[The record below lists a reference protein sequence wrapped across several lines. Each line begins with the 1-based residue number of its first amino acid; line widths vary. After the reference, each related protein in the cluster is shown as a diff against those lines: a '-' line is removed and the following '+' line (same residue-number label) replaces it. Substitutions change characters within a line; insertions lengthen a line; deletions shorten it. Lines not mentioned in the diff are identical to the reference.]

1 MKNIQRRDGDALV
14 AVESIEGLRRGVRSC
29 IRRRLSP
36 LLCIALS
43 ENGFPD
49 FPHMR

>member
-1 MKNIQRRDGDALV
+1 MKNIQRRDGDAPV
-14 AVESIEGLRRGVRSC
+14 AVESSKGLRRGVKSC
-29 IRRRLSP
+29 IRRKLSP
-36 LLCIALS
+36 LRCIALS